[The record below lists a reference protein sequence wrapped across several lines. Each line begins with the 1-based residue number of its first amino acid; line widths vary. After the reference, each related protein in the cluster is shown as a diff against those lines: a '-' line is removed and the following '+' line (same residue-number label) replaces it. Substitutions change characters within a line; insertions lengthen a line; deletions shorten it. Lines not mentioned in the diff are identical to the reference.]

1 MKSTRESDHLY
12 RLTQMGMVNCFFV
25 TEEDGLTLI
34 DTNLFGSAAAI
45 IVAAERIG
53 SPIRRIVLT
62 HAHIDHAS
70 SLSDLCK
77 RLPEVE
83 WMIGKREAKLLAGD
97 FSLELGETGKKLFG
111 FFPVNLQ
118 PTRLLND
125 GDRVGSLQVVTSAG
139 HTPGHTSYFDTRDD
153 SLIAGDAFTTQTG
166 LVAAGVFKP
175 FFPFPAIFSWNPE
188 LCARSAQKLRE
199 LNPKRLAVGHGC
211 TLENPVAAMD
221 QAVELA
227 FQQCEKGMLD

>member
-1 MKSTRESDHLY
+1 MKLTRESDHLY
-12 RLTQMGMVNCFFV
+12 RLTRMGMVNCFFV
-25 TEEDGLTLI
+25 TEEDGLTLV

-45 IVAAERIG
+45 LAAAERIG

-62 HAHIDHAS
+62 HAHIDHVG
-70 SLSDLCK
+70 SLNDLCK
-77 RLPEVE
+77 GLPEVE
-83 WMIGKREAKLLAGD
+83 WMIGKREAKLLAGN

-118 PTRLLND
+118 PTRLLDD
-125 GDRVGSLQVVTSAG
+125 GDHVGSLQIVTSAG
-139 HTPGHTSYFDTRDD
+139 HTPGHLSFFDTRDG

-175 FFPFPAIFSWNPE
+175 FFPFPAIFSWNRE
-188 LCARSAQKLRE
+188 LCAGSAEKLRKFD
-199 LNPKRLAVGHGC
+199 PKRLAVGHGR
-211 TLENPVAAMD
+211 TLENPIAAMD

-227 FQQCEKGMLD
+227 FRQCRKEVLD